1 MQQLITTPNKIKCIN
16 LDWLSV
22 YCLEPKGV
30 AMTAAYFRKLGWT
43 VEEREYGTPQYR
55 EKFTLM
61 NGRHP
66 FLEIERNP
74 YSLKQ
79 NGGIFEPESCH
90 IRLANRTLYQPKPIQ
105 QLTSFIIKYGYEYRG
120 ISRVDVC
127 CDLTIFDNGM
137 KPQDLAN
144 KYMKDKIWKV
154 HQSHIAPYT
163 NDGDDTWRI
172 PISLGAHGKETKTGR
187 TWNSLKWGSPKS
199 ALSTKL
205 YNKTL
210 ELETNT
216 GKFYIKD
223 AWVKSGLCDLQ
234 KVRYEYRNPKTKEVE
249 IRAKQVCVVPGSAV
263 DHEIPIEEA
272 KKIDVWRVEFSMN
285 SEGRKWIDLGDNH
298 IVDLS
303 LNAFDNLDSLAA
315 TFFTCSEWLFC
326 FIYAKW
332 ITKGATRI
340 KERTNRCKKLQLF
353 NTKFL
358 HSHYKPQRQTE
369 MEDPSRTEKIM
380 MNRLMAK
387 SKDENLSKEYR
398 DACWQVA
405 TELSKE
411 HGEWWLPDT
420 NDNYGRLI
428 SRNVEKERRAY
439 QESSN
444 PRTIEQFR
452 KWAERQSE
460 ITAEMS
466 KAKIDRYVDIR
477 GKVND
482 EIKKQ
487 IERYKKEIEKLDS
500 QIRRNQIQTDKDVNE
515 LHNIFGDPF

>member
-1 MQQLITTPNKIKCIN
+1 MQQLITTPNKVKCIN

-30 AMTAAYFRKLGWT
+30 VMNAAYFKNLGWS

-90 IRLANRTLYQPKPIQ
+90 IRLANRTLYQPKPVQ
-105 QLTSFIIKYGYEYRG
+105 QLTGFILKYGYEYRG

-127 CDLTIFDNGM
+127 CDLTIFDNCM

-154 HQSHIAPYT
+154 HQSKIDAHSS
-163 NDGDDTWRI
+163 DGDDSWRI
-172 PISLGAHGKETKTGR
+172 KMELGAHGKETKTGR

-210 ELETNT
+210 ELETNS

-223 AWVKSGLCDLQ
+223 TWVKAGLCDLQ
-234 KVRYEYRNPKTKEVE
+234 KVRYEYRNPKTKEIE
-249 IRAKQVCVVPGSAV
+249 IRTKQISVVPGTAINQ
-263 DHEIPIEEA
+263 EIPIEKA

-332 ITKGATRI
+332 ITQGATRI

-358 HSHYKPQRQTE
+358 HSHYKPQRLTE

-380 MNRLMAK
+380 MNRLIAK
-387 SKDENLSKEYR
+387 SKDENLSEEYR
-398 DACWQVA
+398 EACHKVA
-405 TELSKE
+405 RNLNKE
-411 HGEWWLPDT
+411 HGEWWLPDAE
-420 NDNYGRLI
+420 NYDKLI
-428 SRNVEKERRAY
+428 CRNIEKERKKDLETAR
-439 QESSN
+439 
-444 PRTIEQFR
+444 PRSIEQFR

-460 ITAEMS
+460 ITAKMS
-466 KAKIDRYVDIR
+466 KTKINKYIDMR
-477 GKVND
+477 GRVNN

-487 IERYKKEIEKLDS
+487 IERYEDEIKKLDS
-500 QIRRNQIQTDKDVNE
+500 LIKRNQIQTDKDVNE

>member
-30 AMTAAYFRKLGWT
+30 VMNAAYFKALGWT

-90 IRLANRTLYQPKPIQ
+90 IRLANRTLYQPQPVQ
-105 QLTSFIIKYGYEYRG
+105 QLTNFIVKYGYEYKG

-127 CDLTIFDNGM
+127 CDLTIFDNAM

-154 HQSHIAPYT
+154 HQSKIDAHSS
-163 NDGDDTWRI
+163 DGDDSWRI
-172 PISLGAHGKETKTGR
+172 PIHLGAHGKETKTGR

-223 AWVKSGLCDLQ
+223 AWVKCGLCDLQ
-234 KVRYEYRNPKTKEVE
+234 KVRYEYRNPKTKETE
-249 IRAKQVCVVPGSAV
+249 IRTKQVCVVPGTAV
-263 DHEIPIEEA
+263 DQEIPIEGA

-298 IVDLS
+298 VVDLS

-332 ITKGATRI
+332 ITKGPTRL
-340 KERTNRCKKLQLF
+340 KERTNRCKKLKLF

-369 MEDPSRTEKIM
+369 TEDPSRTEKIM
-380 MNRLMAK
+380 MYRLINK
-387 SKDENLSKEYR
+387 SKDNKLSDEYR
-398 DACWQVA
+398 EACRQVA
-405 TELSKE
+405 LEISKE
-411 HGEWWLPDT
+411 HGDWWVPDEMY
-420 NDNYGRLI
+420 NGRMVNHSLE
-428 SRNVEKERRAY
+428 RKRVKEY
-439 QESSN
+439 KEDHPQ
-444 PRTIEQFR
+444 TVEQFR
-452 KWAERQSE
+452 KWAEYQSE
-460 ITAEMS
+460 ITAEFS
-466 KAKIDRYVDIR
+466 KAKIDKYIDVRRKLNNQIEKRIEQY
-477 GKVND
+477 KD
-482 EIKKQ
+482 EI
-487 IERYKKEIEKLDS
+487 RKLYET
-500 QIRRNQIQTDKDVNE
+500 IKRNEIQTQKDVNE

>member
-1 MQQLITTPNKIKCIN
+1 MQQLITSPNKVKCIN

-22 YCLEPKGV
+22 YCLEPKGSV
-30 AMTAAYFRKLGWT
+30 MNAAYYKKLGWT

-90 IRLANRTLYQPKPIQ
+90 IRLANRTLYQPNPVQ
-105 QLTSFIIKYGYEYRG
+105 MLTTFIVKYGYEYRG

-127 CDLTIFDNGM
+127 CDLTIFDNCM

-154 HQSHIAPYT
+154 HQSKIDTHSC
-163 NDGDDTWRI
+163 DGDDTWRI
-172 PISLGAHGKETKTGR
+172 PIHLGAHGRETKTGR

-210 ELETNT
+210 ELESNA

-223 AWVKSGLCDLQ
+223 AWVKAGLCELQ
-234 KVRYEYRNPKTKEVE
+234 KVRYEYRNPKTNEIE
-249 IRAKQVCVVPGSAV
+249 IRAKQVCVVPNTAINQ
-263 DHEIPIEEA
+263 EIPIEEA
-272 KKIDVWRVEFSMN
+272 KTVDVWRVEFSMN

-332 ITKGATRI
+332 ITQGATRI

-358 HSHYKPQRQTE
+358 HSHFKPHRLTE

-380 MNRLMAK
+380 MNRLIAK
-387 SKDENLSKEYR
+387 SKDENLSEEYR

-420 NDNYGRLI
+420 ADNYGRFI
-428 SRNVEKERRAY
+428 SRNVEKERKAY
-439 QESSN
+439 IESSN
-444 PRTIEQFR
+444 PRSVEQFR
-452 KWAERQSE
+452 KWAERQSK

-466 KAKIDRYVDIR
+466 
-477 GKVND
+477 
-482 EIKKQ
+482 
-487 IERYKKEIEKLDS
+487 
-500 QIRRNQIQTDKDVNE
+500 
-515 LHNIFGDPF
+515 

>member
-1 MQQLITTPNKIKCIN
+1 MQQLITSPNKVKCIN

-22 YCLEPKGV
+22 YCLETKGCV
-30 AMTAAYFRKLGWT
+30 MNAAYYKKLGWS

-90 IRLANRTLYQPKPIQ
+90 IRLANRTLYQPNPVQ
-105 QLTSFIIKYGYEYRG
+105 QLTNFIIKYGYEYKG

-144 KYMKDKIWKV
+144 KYIKDKIWKV
-154 HQSHIAPYT
+154 HQSHIAPNT
-163 NDGDDTWRI
+163 DDGDDTWRI
-172 PISLGAHGKETKTGR
+172 PIHLGAHGKETKTGR

-223 AWVKSGLCDLQ
+223 AWVKAGLCDLQ
-234 KVRYEYRNPKTKEVE
+234 KVRYEYRNPKTKEIE
-249 IRAKQVCVVPGSAV
+249 IRSKQISVVPGTAINQ
-263 DHEIPIEEA
+263 EIPIEEA

-332 ITKGATRI
+332 ITKGATRW

-380 MNRLMAK
+380 MYRLIQK
-387 SKDENLSKEYR
+387 SKDKNLSEAYR
-398 DACWQVA
+398 EACHQVA
-405 TELSKE
+405 LNLSKE
-411 HGEWWLPDT
+411 HGEWWLPDAE
-420 NDNYGRLI
+420 DYGKLTC
-428 SRNVEKERRAY
+428 KD
-439 QESSN
+439 
-444 PRTIEQFR
+444 IEQKRRKEYREDHPHSVEEFR

-460 ITAEMS
+460 ITESFS
-466 KAKIDRYVDIR
+466 KNNIDRYVSIR
-477 GKVND
+477 NKVND

-487 IERYKKEIEKLDS
+487 IQRYEDEIEKLNS
-500 QIRRNQIQTDKDVNE
+500 RIERNQIRTDKDVNE

>member
-1 MQQLITTPNKIKCIN
+1 MQQLITSPNKVKCIN

-22 YCLEPKGV
+22 YCLEPKGCV
-30 AMTAAYFRKLGWT
+30 MNAAYYKKLGWS

-55 EKFTLM
+55 KKFTLM

-90 IRLANRTLYQPKPIQ
+90 IRLANRTLYQPNPVQ
-105 QLTSFIIKYGYEYRG
+105 QLTNFIIKYGYEYKG

-144 KYMKDKIWKV
+144 KYIKDKIWKV
-154 HQSHIAPYT
+154 HQSHIAPNT
-163 NDGDDTWRI
+163 DDGDDTWRI
-172 PISLGAHGKETKTGR
+172 PIHLGAHGKETKTGR

-223 AWVKSGLCDLQ
+223 AWVKAGLCDLQ
-234 KVRYEYRNPKTKEVE
+234 KVRYEYRNPKTKEIE
-249 IRAKQVCVVPGSAV
+249 IRSKQISVVPGTAINQ
-263 DHEIPIEEA
+263 EIPIEEA

-332 ITKGATRI
+332 ITKGATRW

-380 MNRLMAK
+380 MYRLIQK
-387 SKDENLSKEYR
+387 SKDKNLSEAYR
-398 DACWQVA
+398 EACHQVA
-405 TELSKE
+405 LNLSKE
-411 HGEWWLPDT
+411 HGEWWLPDAE
-420 NDNYGRLI
+420 DYGKLTC
-428 SRNVEKERRAY
+428 KD
-439 QESSN
+439 
-444 PRTIEQFR
+444 IEQKRREEYREDHPHSVEEFR

-460 ITAEMS
+460 ITESFS
-466 KAKIDRYVDIR
+466 KNNIDRYVSIR
-477 GKVND
+477 NKVND

-487 IERYKKEIEKLDS
+487 IQRYEDEIEKLNS
-500 QIRRNQIQTDKDVNE
+500 RIERNQIRTDKDVNE

>member
-1 MQQLITTPNKIKCIN
+1 MQQLITTPNKVKCIN

-30 AMTAAYFRKLGWT
+30 VMNAAYYKNLGWS

-90 IRLANRTLYQPKPIQ
+90 IRLANRTLYQPNPVQ
-105 QLTSFIIKYGYEYRG
+105 QLTNFIIKYGYEYKG

-144 KYMKDKIWKV
+144 KYIKDKIWKV

-163 NDGDDTWRI
+163 EDGDDTWRI
-172 PISLGAHGKETKTGR
+172 PIHLGAHGRETKTGR

-223 AWVKSGLCDLQ
+223 AWVKSGLCELQ
-234 KVRYEYRNPKTKEVE
+234 KVRYEYRNPKTKEIE
-249 IRAKQVCVVPGSAV
+249 IRSKQITVAPGTAI
-263 DHEIPIEEA
+263 DQEIPIEEA

-298 IVDLS
+298 VVDLS

-380 MNRLMAK
+380 MYRLIAK
-387 SKDENLSKEYR
+387 SKDKNLSEAYR
-398 DACWQVA
+398 EACHQVA
-405 TELSKE
+405 RNLSKE
-411 HGEWWLPDT
+411 HGEWWLPDAE
-420 NDNYGRLI
+420 NYDKLTC
-428 SRNVEKERRAY
+428 RNTEKERKADLEASR
-439 QESSN
+439 
-444 PRTIEQFR
+444 PRSVEQFR
-452 KWAERQSE
+452 EWAERQSE
-460 ITAEMS
+460 ITENLS
-466 KAKIDRYVDIR
+466 KKNIDRYVSIR
-477 GKVND
+477 NKVND

-487 IERYKKEIEKLDS
+487 IQRYEDEIKKLSSRIE
-500 QIRRNQIQTDKDVNE
+500 RNQIQTDKDVNE

>member
-1 MQQLITTPNKIKCIN
+1 MQQLITSPNKVKCIN

-30 AMTAAYFRKLGWT
+30 VMNAAYYKKLGWS

-66 FLEIERNP
+66 FLDIERNP

-90 IRLANRTLYQPKPIQ
+90 IRLANRTLYQPNPVQ
-105 QLTSFIIKYGYEYRG
+105 QLTNFIIKYGYEYKG

-144 KYMKDKIWKV
+144 KYIKDKIWKV
-154 HQSHIAPYT
+154 HQSHIAPNT
-163 NDGDDTWRI
+163 DDGDDTWRI
-172 PISLGAHGKETKTGR
+172 PIHLGAHGKETKTGR

-223 AWVKSGLCDLQ
+223 TWVKAGLCDLQ
-234 KVRYEYRNPKTKEVE
+234 KVRYEYRNPKTKEIE
-249 IRAKQVCVVPGSAV
+249 IRSKQISVVPGTAINQ
-263 DHEIPIEEA
+263 EIPIEEA

-332 ITKGATRI
+332 ITKGATRW

-380 MNRLMAK
+380 MYRLIQK
-387 SKDENLSKEYR
+387 SKDKNLSEAYR
-398 DACWQVA
+398 EACHQVA
-405 TELSKE
+405 LNLSKE
-411 HGEWWLPDT
+411 HGEWWLPDAE
-420 NDNYGRLI
+420 DYGKLTC
-428 SRNVEKERRAY
+428 KD
-439 QESSN
+439 
-444 PRTIEQFR
+444 IEQKRRKEYREDHPHSVEEFR

-460 ITAEMS
+460 ITESFS
-466 KAKIDRYVDIR
+466 KNNIDRYVSIR
-477 GKVND
+477 NKVND

-487 IERYKKEIEKLDS
+487 IQRYENEIEKLNS
-500 QIRRNQIQTDKDVNE
+500 RIERNQIRTDKDVNE

>member
-1 MQQLITTPNKIKCIN
+1 MQQLITTPNKVKCIN

-30 AMTAAYFRKLGWT
+30 VMNAAYYKKLGWS
-43 VEEREYGTPQYR
+43 VEEREYGTPQYK

-90 IRLANRTLYQPKPIQ
+90 IRLANRTLYQPNPVQ
-105 QLTSFIIKYGYEYRG
+105 QLTNFIVKYGYEYKG

-154 HQSHIAPYT
+154 HQSKIDAHSS
-163 NDGDDTWRI
+163 DGDDSWRI
-172 PISLGAHGKETKTGR
+172 PIHLGAHGRETKTGR

-199 ALSTKL
+199 ALSTKM

-223 AWVKSGLCDLQ
+223 AWVKSGLCELQ
-234 KVRYEYRNPKTKEVE
+234 KVRYEYRNPKTKEIE
-249 IRAKQVCVVPGSAV
+249 IRSKQITVAPGTAINQ
-263 DHEIPIEEA
+263 EIPIEEA

-332 ITKGATRI
+332 ITKGATRL

-380 MNRLMAK
+380 MYRLIAK
-387 SKDENLSKEYR
+387 SKDKNLSEAYR
-398 DACWQVA
+398 EACHQVA
-405 TELSKE
+405 RNLSKE
-411 HGEWWLPDT
+411 HGEWWLPDAE
-420 NDNYGRLI
+420 NYGKLT
-428 SRNVEKERRAY
+428 SRDVEQRKRAEYKEDHPHSV
-439 QESSN
+439 E
-444 PRTIEQFR
+444 EFR

-460 ITAEMS
+460 ITENFS
-466 KAKIDRYVDIR
+466 KNNIHRYVAIR
-477 GKVND
+477 NKVND

-487 IERYKKEIEKLDS
+487 IQRYKDEIEKLNS
-500 QIRRNQIQTDKDVNE
+500 RIERNQIRTDKDVNE
-515 LHNIFGDPF
+515 LRNIFGDPF

>member
-1 MQQLITTPNKIKCIN
+1 MQQLITSPNKVKCIN

-22 YCLEPKGV
+22 YCLEPKGCV
-30 AMTAAYFRKLGWT
+30 MNAAYYKKLGWS

-90 IRLANRTLYQPKPIQ
+90 IRLANRTLYQPNPVQ
-105 QLTSFIIKYGYEYRG
+105 QLTNFIIKYGYEYKG

-144 KYMKDKIWKV
+144 KYIKDKIWKV
-154 HQSHIAPYT
+154 HQSHIAPNT
-163 NDGDDTWRI
+163 DDGDDTWRI
-172 PISLGAHGKETKTGR
+172 PIHLGAHGKETKTGR

-223 AWVKSGLCDLQ
+223 TWVKAGLCDLQ
-234 KVRYEYRNPKTKEVE
+234 KVRYEYRNPKTKEIE
-249 IRAKQVCVVPGSAV
+249 IRSKQISVVPGTAINQ
-263 DHEIPIEEA
+263 EIPIEEA

-332 ITKGATRI
+332 ITKGATRW

-380 MNRLMAK
+380 MYRLIQK
-387 SKDENLSKEYR
+387 SKDKNLSEAYR
-398 DACWQVA
+398 EACHQVA
-405 TELSKE
+405 LNLSKE
-411 HGEWWLPDT
+411 HGEWWLPDAE
-420 NDNYGRLI
+420 DYGKLTCKDIEKKRREEYREDHPH
-428 SRNVEKERRAY
+428 SVEE
-439 QESSN
+439 
-444 PRTIEQFR
+444 FR

-460 ITAEMS
+460 ITESFS
-466 KAKIDRYVDIR
+466 KNNIDRYISIR
-477 GKVND
+477 NKVND

-487 IERYKKEIEKLDS
+487 IQRYEDEIEKLKS
-500 QIRRNQIQTDKDVNE
+500 RIERNQIRTDKDVNE

>member
-1 MQQLITTPNKIKCIN
+1 MQQLITSPNKVKCIN

-22 YCLEPKGV
+22 YCLEPKGCV
-30 AMTAAYFRKLGWT
+30 MNAAYYKKLGWS

-90 IRLANRTLYQPKPIQ
+90 IRLANRTLYQPNPVQ
-105 QLTSFIIKYGYEYRG
+105 QLTNFIIKYGYEYKG

-144 KYMKDKIWKV
+144 KYIKDKIWKV
-154 HQSHIAPYT
+154 HQSHITPNT
-163 NDGDDTWRI
+163 DDGDDTWRI
-172 PISLGAHGKETKTGR
+172 PIHLGAHGKETKTGR

-223 AWVKSGLCDLQ
+223 TWVKAGLCDLQ
-234 KVRYEYRNPKTKEVE
+234 KVRYEYRNPKTKEIE
-249 IRAKQVCVVPGSAV
+249 IRSKQISVVPGTAINQ
-263 DHEIPIEEA
+263 EIPIEEA

-332 ITKGATRI
+332 ITKGATRW

-380 MNRLMAK
+380 MYRLIQK
-387 SKDENLSKEYR
+387 SKDKNLSEAYR
-398 DACWQVA
+398 EACHQVA
-405 TELSKE
+405 LNLSKE
-411 HGEWWLPDT
+411 HGEWWLPDAE
-420 NDNYGRLI
+420 DYGKLTCKDIEKKRREEYRGDHPH
-428 SRNVEKERRAY
+428 SVEE
-439 QESSN
+439 
-444 PRTIEQFR
+444 FR

-460 ITAEMS
+460 ITESFS
-466 KAKIDRYVDIR
+466 KNNIDRYISIR
-477 GKVND
+477 NKVND

-487 IERYKKEIEKLDS
+487 IQRYEDEIEKLKS
-500 QIRRNQIQTDKDVNE
+500 RIERNQIRTDKDVNE

>member
-30 AMTAAYFRKLGWT
+30 VMNAAYFKALGWT

-90 IRLANRTLYQPKPIQ
+90 IRLANRTLYQPQPVQ
-105 QLTSFIIKYGYEYRG
+105 QLTNFIVKYGYEYKG

-127 CDLTIFDNGM
+127 CDLTIFDNAM

-154 HQSHIAPYT
+154 HQSKIDAHSS
-163 NDGDDTWRI
+163 DGDDSWRI
-172 PISLGAHGKETKTGR
+172 PIHLGAHGKETKTGR

-199 ALSTKL
+199 AISTKL

-216 GKFYIKD
+216 RKFYIKD
-223 AWVKSGLCDLQ
+223 TWVKAGLCDLQ
-234 KVRYEYRNPKTKEVE
+234 KVRYEYRNPKTKETE
-249 IRAKQVCVVPGSAV
+249 IRTKQVCVIPGTSV
-263 DHEIPIEEA
+263 DQEIPIEGA
-272 KKIDVWRVEFSMN
+272 KMIDIWRVEFSMN

-298 IVDLS
+298 VVDLS
-303 LNAFDNLDSLAA
+303 LNAFDTLDSLAA

-332 ITKGATRI
+332 ITKGPTRL

-369 MEDPSRTEKIM
+369 TEDPSRTEKIM
-380 MNRLMAK
+380 MYRLINK
-387 SKDENLSKEYR
+387 SKDNKLSDEYR
-398 DACWQVA
+398 EACRQVA
-405 TELSKE
+405 LEISKE
-411 HGEWWLPDT
+411 HGDWWVPDEMY
-420 NDNYGRLI
+420 NGRMVNHSLE
-428 SRNVEKERRAY
+428 RKRVKEY
-439 QESSN
+439 KEDHPQ
-444 PRTIEQFR
+444 TVEQFR
-452 KWAERQSE
+452 KWAEYQSE
-460 ITAEMS
+460 ITAEFS
-466 KAKIDRYVDIR
+466 KAKIDKYIDVRRKLNNQIEKRIEQY
-477 GKVND
+477 KD
-482 EIKKQ
+482 EI
-487 IERYKKEIEKLDS
+487 RKLYET
-500 QIRRNQIQTDKDVNE
+500 IKRNEIQTQKDVNE

>member
-1 MQQLITTPNKIKCIN
+1 MQQLITSPNKVKCIN

-22 YCLEPKGV
+22 YGLEQKGCV
-30 AMTAAYFRKLGWT
+30 MNAAYYKKLGWS

-90 IRLANRTLYQPKPIQ
+90 IRLANRTLYQPNPVQ
-105 QLTSFIIKYGYEYRG
+105 QLTNFIIKYGYEYKG

-144 KYMKDKIWKV
+144 KYIKDKIWKV
-154 HQSHIAPYT
+154 HQSHIAPNT
-163 NDGDDTWRI
+163 DDGDDTWRI
-172 PISLGAHGKETKTGR
+172 PIHLGAHGKETKTGR

-223 AWVKSGLCDLQ
+223 AWVKAGLCDLQ
-234 KVRYEYRNPKTKEVE
+234 KVRYEYRNPKTKEIE
-249 IRAKQVCVVPGSAV
+249 IRSKQISVVPGTAINQ
-263 DHEIPIEEA
+263 EIPIEEA

-332 ITKGATRI
+332 ITKGATRW

-380 MNRLMAK
+380 MYRLIQK
-387 SKDENLSKEYR
+387 SKDENLSEAYR
-398 DACWQVA
+398 EACHQVA
-405 TELSKE
+405 LNLSKE
-411 HGEWWLPDT
+411 HGEWWLPDAE
-420 NDNYGRLI
+420 DYGKLTCKDIEKKRREEYREDHPH
-428 SRNVEKERRAY
+428 SVEE
-439 QESSN
+439 
-444 PRTIEQFR
+444 FR

-460 ITAEMS
+460 ITESFS
-466 KAKIDRYVDIR
+466 KNNIDRYISIR
-477 GKVND
+477 NKVND

-487 IERYKKEIEKLDS
+487 IQRYEDEIEKLKS
-500 QIRRNQIQTDKDVNE
+500 RIERNQIRTDKDVNE

>member
-22 YCLEPKGV
+22 YCLEPKGCV
-30 AMTAAYFRKLGWT
+30 MNAAYFKALGWT

-74 YSLKQ
+74 YSLKK

-90 IRLANRTLYQPKPIQ
+90 IRLANRTLYQPKPVQ
-105 QLTSFIIKYGYEYRG
+105 QLTAFIVKYGYEYRG

-144 KYMKDKIWKV
+144 KYIKDKIWKV
-154 HQSHIAPYT
+154 HQSHIAPNT
-163 NDGDDTWRI
+163 DDGDDTWRI
-172 PISLGAHGKETKTGR
+172 PIHLGAHGKETKTGR

-223 AWVKSGLCDLQ
+223 TWVKAGLCDLQ
-234 KVRYEYRNPKTKEVE
+234 KVTYEYRNPKTKETE
-249 IRAKQVCVVPGSAV
+249 IRSKQVCVVPGTAV
-263 DHEIPIEEA
+263 DKEIPIEGA

-298 IVDLS
+298 VVDLS

-332 ITKGATRI
+332 ITKGPTRM

-358 HSHYKPQRQTE
+358 HSHFKPQRQTE
-369 MEDPSRTEKIM
+369 TEDPSRTEKIM
-380 MNRLMAK
+380 MNRLIAK
-387 SKDENLSKEYR
+387 SKDENLSEEYR
-398 DACWQVA
+398 EACWQVA
-405 TELSKE
+405 SEISKE
-411 HGEWWLPDT
+411 HGDWWVPD
-420 NDNYGRLI
+420 DMYAGRMINREL
-428 SRNVEKERRAY
+428 EKKRI
-439 QESSN
+439 QEYKEDH
-444 PRTIEQFR
+444 PRTVEQFR

-460 ITAEMS
+460 ITANMS
-466 KAKIDRYVDIR
+466 KAKIDRYVNAR
-477 GKVND
+477 KMVNNQI
-482 EIKKQ
+482 EKQ
-487 IERYKKEIEKLDS
+487 IEMYKDEIRKMYELIK
-500 QIRRNQIQTDKDVNE
+500 RNEIQTQKDVNE

>member
-1 MQQLITTPNKIKCIN
+1 MQQLITSPNKVKCIN

-22 YCLEPKGV
+22 YCLEPKGCV
-30 AMTAAYFRKLGWT
+30 MNAAYYKKLGWS

-90 IRLANRTLYQPKPIQ
+90 IRLANRTLYQPNPVQ
-105 QLTSFIIKYGYEYRG
+105 QLTNFIIKYGYEYKG

-144 KYMKDKIWKV
+144 KYIKDKIWKV
-154 HQSHIAPYT
+154 HQSHIAPNT
-163 NDGDDTWRI
+163 DDGDDTWRI
-172 PISLGAHGKETKTGR
+172 PIHLGAHGKETKTGR

-223 AWVKSGLCDLQ
+223 AWVKAGLCDLQ
-234 KVRYEYRNPKTKEVE
+234 KVRYEYRNPKTKEIE
-249 IRAKQVCVVPGSAV
+249 IRSKQISVVPGTAINQ
-263 DHEIPIEEA
+263 EIPIEEA

-332 ITKGATRI
+332 ITKGATRW
-340 KERTNRCKKLQLF
+340 K
-353 NTKFL
+353 
-358 HSHYKPQRQTE
+358 
-369 MEDPSRTEKIM
+369 
-380 MNRLMAK
+380 
-387 SKDENLSKEYR
+387 
-398 DACWQVA
+398 
-405 TELSKE
+405 
-411 HGEWWLPDT
+411 
-420 NDNYGRLI
+420 
-428 SRNVEKERRAY
+428 
-439 QESSN
+439 
-444 PRTIEQFR
+444 
-452 KWAERQSE
+452 
-460 ITAEMS
+460 
-466 KAKIDRYVDIR
+466 
-477 GKVND
+477 
-482 EIKKQ
+482 
-487 IERYKKEIEKLDS
+487 
-500 QIRRNQIQTDKDVNE
+500 
-515 LHNIFGDPF
+515 

>member
-1 MQQLITTPNKIKCIN
+1 MQQFITSPNKVKCIN

-30 AMTAAYFRKLGWT
+30 VMNAAYYKNLGWS

-90 IRLANRTLYQPKPIQ
+90 IRLANRTLYQPNPVQ
-105 QLTSFIIKYGYEYRG
+105 QLTNFIIKYGYEYKG

-144 KYMKDKIWKV
+144 KYIKDKIWKV
-154 HQSHIAPYT
+154 HQSHIAPNT
-163 NDGDDTWRI
+163 DDGDDTWRI
-172 PISLGAHGKETKTGR
+172 PIHLGAHGRETKTGR

-223 AWVKSGLCDLQ
+223 AWVKSGLCELQ
-234 KVRYEYRNPKTKEVE
+234 KVRYEYRNPKTKEIE
-249 IRAKQVCVVPGSAV
+249 IRSKLITVAPGTAINQ
-263 DHEIPIEEA
+263 EIPIENA

-332 ITKGATRI
+332 ITKGATRL

-380 MNRLMAK
+380 MYRLIAK
-387 SKDENLSKEYR
+387 SKDKNLSEAYR
-398 DACWQVA
+398 EACYQVA
-405 TELSKE
+405 RNLSKE
-411 HGEWWLPDT
+411 HGEWWLPDAE
-420 NDNYGRLI
+420 DYGKLTCRDI
-428 SRNVEKERRAY
+428 EQRRRAEY
-439 QESSN
+439 KEDH
-444 PRTIEQFR
+444 PHTVEEFR

-460 ITAEMS
+460 ITENFS
-466 KAKIDRYVDIR
+466 KKNIHRYIDIR
-477 GKVND
+477 NKVND

-487 IERYKKEIEKLDS
+487 IHRYEDEIEKLRS
-500 QIRRNQIQTDKDVNE
+500 RIERNQIRTDKDVKE

>member
-1 MQQLITTPNKIKCIN
+1 MQQLITSPNKIKCIN

-22 YCLEPKGV
+22 YCLEPKGCV
-30 AMTAAYFRKLGWT
+30 MNAAYYKKLGWS

-66 FLEIERNP
+66 LLEIERNP

-90 IRLANRTLYQPKPIQ
+90 IRLANRTLYQPNPVQ
-105 QLTSFIIKYGYEYRG
+105 QLTNFIIKYGYEYKG

-154 HQSHIAPYT
+154 HQSKIDAHSS
-163 NDGDDTWRI
+163 DGDDSWRI
-172 PISLGAHGKETKTGR
+172 PIHLGAHGRETKTGR

-223 AWVKSGLCDLQ
+223 AWVKSGLCELQ
-234 KVRYEYRNPKTKEVE
+234 KVRYEYRNPKTKEIE
-249 IRAKQVCVVPGSAV
+249 IRSKQISVVPGTAINQ
-263 DHEIPIEEA
+263 EIPIEEA

-326 FIYAKW
+326 FIYAQW
-332 ITKGATRI
+332 ITKGATRL

-380 MNRLMAK
+380 MYRLIAK
-387 SKDENLSKEYR
+387 SKDQNLSEAYR
-398 DACWQVA
+398 EACHQVA
-405 TELSKE
+405 RNLSKE
-411 HGEWWLPDT
+411 HGEWWLPDAEDYRKLT
-420 NDNYGRLI
+420 C
-428 SRNVEKERRAY
+428 RN
-439 QESSN
+439 
-444 PRTIEQFR
+444 IEQRRRTEYKEDHPHSVEDFR
-452 KWAERQSE
+452 KWAERQSK
-460 ITAEMS
+460 ITENFS
-466 KAKIDRYVDIR
+466 KNNIHRYVAIR
-477 GKVND
+477 NKVND

-487 IERYKKEIEKLDS
+487 IQRYEDEIEKLNS
-500 QIRRNQIQTDKDVNE
+500 RIERNQIRTDKDVNE

>member
-1 MQQLITTPNKIKCIN
+1 MQQLITSPNKVKCIN

-22 YCLEPKGV
+22 YCLEPKGCV
-30 AMTAAYFRKLGWT
+30 MNAAYYKKLGWS

-90 IRLANRTLYQPKPIQ
+90 IRLANRTLYQPNPVQ
-105 QLTSFIIKYGYEYRG
+105 QLTNFIIKYGYEYKG

-144 KYMKDKIWKV
+144 KYIKDKIWKV
-154 HQSHIAPYT
+154 HQSHIAPNT
-163 NDGDDTWRI
+163 DDGDDTWRI
-172 PISLGAHGKETKTGR
+172 PIHLGAHGKETKTGR

-223 AWVKSGLCDLQ
+223 TWVKAGLCDLQ
-234 KVRYEYRNPKTKEVE
+234 KVRYEYRNPKTKEIE
-249 IRAKQVCVVPGSAV
+249 IRSKQISVVPGTAINQ
-263 DHEIPIEEA
+263 EIPIEEA

-332 ITKGATRI
+332 ITKGATRW

-380 MNRLMAK
+380 MYRLIQK
-387 SKDENLSKEYR
+387 SKDKNLSEAYR
-398 DACWQVA
+398 EACHQVA
-405 TELSKE
+405 LNLSKE
-411 HGEWWLPDT
+411 HGEWWLPDAE
-420 NDNYGRLI
+420 DYGKLTC
-428 SRNVEKERRAY
+428 KD
-439 QESSN
+439 
-444 PRTIEQFR
+444 IEQKRREEYREDHPHSVEDFR

-460 ITAEMS
+460 ITESFS
-466 KAKIDRYVDIR
+466 KNNIDRYVSIR
-477 GKVND
+477 NKVND

-487 IERYKKEIEKLDS
+487 IQRYEDEIEKLNS
-500 QIRRNQIQTDKDVNE
+500 RIERNQIRTDKDVNE

>member
-30 AMTAAYFRKLGWT
+30 VMNAAYFKALGWT

-90 IRLANRTLYQPKPIQ
+90 IRLANRTLYQPQPVQ
-105 QLTSFIIKYGYEYRG
+105 QLTNFIVKYGYEYKG

-127 CDLTIFDNGM
+127 CDLTIFDNAM

-154 HQSHIAPYT
+154 HQSKIDAHSS
-163 NDGDDTWRI
+163 DGDDSWRI
-172 PISLGAHGKETKTGR
+172 PIHLGAHGKETKTGR

-223 AWVKSGLCDLQ
+223 TWVKAGLCDLQ
-234 KVRYEYRNPKTKEVE
+234 KVRYEYRNPKTKETE
-249 IRAKQVCVVPGSAV
+249 IRTKQVCAVPGTSV
-263 DHEIPIEEA
+263 DQEIPIEGA
-272 KKIDVWRVEFSMN
+272 KMIDIWRVEFSMN

-298 IVDLS
+298 VVDLS
-303 LNAFDNLDSLAA
+303 LNAFDTLDSLAA

-332 ITKGATRI
+332 ITKGPTRL

-369 MEDPSRTEKIM
+369 TEDPSRTEKIM
-380 MNRLMAK
+380 MYRLINK
-387 SKDENLSKEYR
+387 SKDNKLSDEYR
-398 DACWQVA
+398 EACRQVA
-405 TELSKE
+405 LEISKE
-411 HGEWWLPDT
+411 HGDWWVPDEMY
-420 NDNYGRLI
+420 NGRMVNHSLE
-428 SRNVEKERRAY
+428 RKRVKEY
-439 QESSN
+439 KEDHPQ
-444 PRTIEQFR
+444 TVEQFR
-452 KWAERQSE
+452 KWAEYQSE
-460 ITAEMS
+460 ITAEFS
-466 KAKIDRYVDIR
+466 KAKIDKYIDVRRKLNNQIEKRIEQY
-477 GKVND
+477 KD
-482 EIKKQ
+482 EI
-487 IERYKKEIEKLDS
+487 RKLYET
-500 QIRRNQIQTDKDVNE
+500 IKRNKIQTQKDVNE